1 MSAEDDFRALMGDV
15 TPIKQQGPSHRK
27 VSSAIDQASLATRRE
42 AATAVQ
48 QQAAA
53 LGDEGF
59 ELLGSE
65 QSLTYFRSG
74 LDKATV
80 RRLSHGHIRPS
91 ITIDLHGY
99 DIERARDLVWRA
111 LLEAQ
116 KHNDRCILIVHGK
129 AGTGYRDDK
138 GDLQDTG
145 TALIKSHVNHWLQ
158 QVNEVLAFCSA
169 QPQDGGTGAIYVLI
183 KKSNKGVR
191 PEV

>member
-1 MSAEDDFRALMGDV
+1 MSEEDDFRALVGDV
-15 TPIKQQGPSHRK
+15 RPIKQQGPSHRK
-27 VSSAIDQASLATRRE
+27 VATAVDKASLATRRE
-42 AATAVQ
+42 AATAVA

-65 QSLTYFRSG
+65 ENLTYYRSS
-74 LDKATV
+74 LDKATI

-99 DIERARDLVWRA
+99 DIDRARDLVWRA

-116 KHNDRCILIVHGK
+116 KHQDRCMLIVHGK
-129 AGTGYRDDK
+129 AGTGYRDDR

-169 QPQDGGTGAIYVLI
+169 QPKDGGTGAIYVLL
-183 KKSNKGVR
+183 KKQAKA
-191 PEV
+191 